1 MMKSLFILLSTLLLC
16 TTPKT
21 IPDWYDV
28 DKQRLAYPEKEYFKG
43 KAEDNRQSGESLE
56 AATKRISDAA
66 RAEAA
71 ASVRVQVRNTTN
83 VYTEERSNQA
93 MNQYVSVIYESL
105 SRETRTSTDI
115 EIPGMQVETWQN
127 PQTKTIAAFAYV
139 KKSSLIR
146 QLEKKITVALAKIE
160 TTLEQTDQL
169 IADGQKMQAR
179 DMAAKCLPL
188 LMEVDET
195 QKLLAAVDVNADRES
210 LQLDETQVLQKRLT
224 NVANQLKNGINIYI
238 ACTADIFGPNYAALK
253 GEIQGKLSKIGCTF
267 LENTAQADWA
277 ISIKASARKYSKDE
291 RDGLSTYFCYADA
304 TMTVDKKL
312 TGQRIYESKIS
323 EKGGHTFDYEHAA
336 VDAYKYLAV
345 KLIGIIQEQIAK

>member
-1 MMKSLFILLSTLLLC
+1 MNKCFLILVL
-16 TTPKT
+16 T
-21 IPDWYDV
+21 ISVGMIAQTMPDWYDL
-28 DKQRLAYPEKEYFKG
+28 DMQRLTYPDAEYFKG
-43 KAEDNRQSGESLE
+43 KAEDIYHSNENLE
-56 AATKRISDAA
+56 QATKRISDVA
-66 RAEAA
+66 RGEAA
-71 ASVRVQVRNTTN
+71 ASIRVQVNNTTTI
-83 VYTEERSNQA
+83 YTEEHSKQLL
-93 MNQYVSVIYESL
+93 YLPVVEETF

-169 IADGQKMQAR
+169 FANGQKMQAR

-188 LMEVDET
+188 LVEVDET
-195 QKLLAAVDVNADRES
+195 QKLLAAVDMNADRES
-210 LQLDETQVLQKRLT
+210 LQLDETQALQKRLT
-224 NVANQLKNGINIYI
+224 EIANQLKNGINIYI
-238 ACTADIFGPNYAALK
+238 ACTADIFGTNYAALK
-253 GEIQGKLSKIGCTF
+253 GEIQGKLSKMGCSF
-267 LENTAQADWA
+267 VESAAQADWA

-304 TMTVDKKL
+304 TISLYKML
-312 TGQRIYESKIS
+312 TDQRVYESKIS

-336 VDAYKYLAV
+336 ADAYKYLAA